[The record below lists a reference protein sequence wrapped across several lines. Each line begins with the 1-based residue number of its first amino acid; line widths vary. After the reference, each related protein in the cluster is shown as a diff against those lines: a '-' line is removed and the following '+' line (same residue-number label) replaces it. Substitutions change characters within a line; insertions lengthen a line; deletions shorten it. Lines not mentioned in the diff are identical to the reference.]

1 MHQRTPPPSLLCSF
15 RQLTTGDDHLNQ
27 KTGTVVGVKRNHRE
41 NTCSNQPAAGRAKNI
56 LYVCQDIP
64 VSWWPKART
73 HGPTELPAHFC
84 RKYGRKDRGPRKDLL
99 TSSSSFIISS
109 LIWWPSPAPPFFF
122 GGGCAHSW
130 RSCYNIMW
138 ESVPHSK
145 RHHLRVQKC
154 PDFICFL
161 TTRHRWAE
169 QTWYLVLRNVFF

>member
-84 RKYGRKDRGPRKDLL
+84 RKYGRQGPGAREG
-99 TSSSSFIISS
+99 SAHIIIFFHDFVFNLVAKPCS
-109 LIWWPSPAPPFFF
+109 AFFF
-122 GGGCAHSW
+122 GRW
-130 RSCYNIMW
+130 LRSFLKELLQHYVRVRSAFQTPPPKGAKM
-138 ESVPHSK
+138 S
-145 RHHLRVQKC
+145 RLHLLL
-154 PDFICFL
+154 DAS
-161 TTRHRWAE
+161 T
-169 QTWYLVLRNVFF
+169 

>member
-109 LIWWPSPAPPFFF
+109 LILWPSPAPPFF
-122 GGGCAHSW
+122 GRW
-130 RSCYNIMW
+130 LRSFLKELLQHYVRVRSALQTPPPKGAKM
-138 ESVPHSK
+138 S
-145 RHHLRVQKC
+145 RLHLLL
-154 PDFICFL
+154 DAS
-161 TTRHRWAE
+161 T
-169 QTWYLVLRNVFF
+169 